1 MVRWLFS
8 TNAKDIGTL
17 YLIFALFSG
26 MIGTAFSMLI
36 RLELAGPGIQYLQG
50 DHQLYNVIVT
60 AHAFIMIFFLV
71 MPALIGGFGNFLVP
85 VMIGAVDMAN
95 KKQDKIFFNLL
106 IKINIFKRMFF
117 TSLNNK
123 SFNQDFQSS
132 KSDINLNSYLAG
144 LFEGDG
150 DIWIPSSNSTKKHNP
165 RFCITFNLKDKPLAD
180 KLLGSLGYGFVR
192 IKLKEN
198 ACVLTISP
206 LNGLI
211 NVIHLL
217 NGNMRTPKI
226 HQLYS
231 LIDWVNTNHNTNF
244 QKLPLNNNPLISDS
258 WLAGFI
264 DADGCFLIR
273 HSTLETSK
281 KERISCSFVMDQR
294 IIDPKSNEDYSSI
307 LSQIANLFSTKLL
320 ITNRNYYR
328 LNATSLNSIKQVI
341 NYLEIFNL
349 RSSKYLDSLDWI
361 EAAKIIIDD
370 KHYTLEGKSTID
382 LLKNR
387 MNRNRSIIDW
397 KHLDK
402 Y

>member
-1 MVRWLFS
+1 M
-8 TNAKDIGTL
+8 NNK
-17 YLIFALFSG
+17 
-26 MIGTAFSMLI
+26 
-36 RLELAGPGIQYLQG
+36 
-50 DHQLYNVIVT
+50 NC
-60 AHAFIMIFFLV
+60 

-123 SFNQDFQSS
+123 SFNQDFQDS

-150 DIWIPSSNSTKKHNP
+150 HIWIPSSNSTKKHNP

-244 QKLPLNNNPLISDS
+244 QKLPLNNNLLISDS

-341 NYLEIFNL
+341 NYLELFNL